1 MAGLFLAAL
10 GMWRWLETNPGRV
23 FLRAD
28 SLMKAGRYA
37 QAEAACEQ
45 LARLRPP
52 NPIDRFLHAEV
63 KIGLNQL
70 DAAVRDLALIPN
82 DHPLAPLARL
92 RIGQI
97 EMRQGRPRLAEA
109 AFLATLALLPRG
121 VQPRKE
127 LVYIYNVQHRQADL
141 DAQLASLLDL
151 DALDFQ
157 TILHWTKTRHTVW
170 NPAGDL
176 AALEK
181 FVAADPADRWS
192 RLALVE
198 ALRRLDRLDQAET
211 VLAALPA
218 ADPEARAQR
227 VHLLIARGDFASAE
241 SLLADGPLD
250 HPELARLRGQLAL
263 RRRDG
268 PTALRHLRIAYR
280 ADPLDHMTLSGLGTA
295 LRMVGQAEEARP
307 YLEAARRH
315 EDVWALVARAASAE
329 GERDP
334 KLPHQLGMAC
344 AAIGRAQEARAW
356 LKLAIERDPLDALSQ
371 QKLFDLEHGTTSRS
385 AGTGGQTGDPA
396 ATDPPIRQSEVNPGP
411 SCGCASQ
418 SSGSRQRSAFL
429 TWQCGIVQGA
439 YAKGGTASGRSRCKS
454 TQSAFSKRA
463 SNPSSRSKRRASFTA
478 PVFNTSRIR
487 SLAIRYSTLIR
498 S

>member
-1 MAGLFLAAL
+1 MAGLILAGL
-10 GMWRWLETNPGRV
+10 GVWRWLETDPGRV

-37 QAEAACEQ
+37 QADAACEQ
-45 LARLRPP
+45 LARLRVPTAV
-52 NPIDRFLHAEV
+52 DRFLRAEV

-70 DAAVRDLALIPN
+70 DAASSELALIDA
-82 DHPLAPLARL
+82 DHPIAPLARL
-92 RIGQI
+92 RTGQI
-97 EMRQGRPRLAEA
+97 EVRQGRPRLAEV
-109 AFLATLALLPRG
+109 AFLASLELLPRG

-127 LVYIYNVQHRQADL
+127 LVYIYNIQHRQGEL

-151 DALDFQ
+151 DALDFP

-198 ALRRLDRLDQAET
+198 ALRRLDRLDQAEA
-211 VLAALPA
+211 VLAVLPA

-227 VHLLIARGDFASAE
+227 VHLLLARGDFTSAE

-263 RRRDG
+263 RRREG
-268 PTALRHLRIAYR
+268 PTAVRHFRIAHR

-315 EDVWALVARAASAE
+315 EDVWALVARAATAE
-329 GERDP
+329 GERNP

-344 AAIGRAQEARAW
+344 AAIGRVQEARAW
-356 LKLAIERDPLDALSQ
+356 LKLAIERDPLDTLSQ
-371 QKLFDLEHGTTSRS
+371 QTLFDLEHGATSR
-385 AGTGGQTGDPA
+385 AGGAGGQTGDPA
-396 ATDPPIRQSEVNPGP
+396 VTDPLLRQSELNLGP
-411 SCGCASQ
+411 SCGCTSLKL
-418 SSGSRQRSAFL
+418 SAA
-429 TWQCGIVQGA
+429 T
-439 YAKGGTASGRSRCKS
+439 
-454 TQSAFSKRA
+454 
-463 SNPSSRSKRRASFTA
+463 
-478 PVFNTSRIR
+478 
-487 SLAIRYSTLIR
+487 
-498 S
+498 